1 MSQPLRTTQ
10 SASPER
16 GNLVS
21 DSVYGIDL
29 GTTYSAIARI
39 NEQGQAEV
47 LVNLDSSPT
56 TPSVVYFES
65 DSEAVVGSEAKRT
78 QLTDPDNACKLI
90 KRHMGTVYPQEFR
103 GQEYSPESISAL
115 ILKEVVKA
123 ANSELGENNLKV
135 VITVPAYFGVQ
146 EKEATR
152 QAGQMAGLEVVGIV
166 TEPVAAALSLGIRG
180 EQPETVLVYDL
191 GGGTFDTTILRAEAG
206 RVEVIAIDGNR
217 TLGGADWDDVLA
229 QLIADKFCAQAG
241 LGNDNPRLDAEFE
254 IELLTQAEDT
264 KYSLTKKQQA
274 TLRLRYQDKVETVAV
289 TRDEFEAET
298 RHLVAQTLEISQRV
312 VAAAQAK
319 VPGLKVDRVLLVGG
333 SSKMPM
339 IGAALREQLGWNPMN
354 TEFDLAVAK
363 GAAIYGQAAVDEV
376 LSTDGQE
383 IPNAADADEKPYL
396 GGSTTLKVANVL
408 SRGLGV
414 RFQRKT
420 GNEQYI
426 SFLMHANDAI
436 PANPEPIQGATL
448 TDNQTSVA
456 IALYEQGGERESE
469 NPDDNDLLQEKE
481 LPIPPLPKGSPIDI
495 RLVVTAEGLARVTA
509 YDPSSG
515 KSIDVEG
522 KVSALSEAEVAQY
535 TIQVGGIS
543 LRS

>member
-1 MSQPLRTTQ
+1 MS
-10 SASPER
+10 E
-16 GNLVS
+16 N
-21 DSVYGIDL
+21 VYGIDL

-39 NEQGQAEV
+39 NDQGQPEV

-65 DSEAVVGSEAKRT
+65 DSSVVVGSEAKRT

-103 GQEYSPESISAL
+103 GQEHSPESISAL

-123 ANSELGENNLKV
+123 ATSELDEEVTNV
-135 VITVPAYFGVQ
+135 VITVPAYFGIQ
-146 EKEATR
+146 EKESTK

-166 TEPVAAALSLGIRG
+166 TEPVAAALSLRIRG
-180 EQPETVLVYDL
+180 EQPETILVYDL
-191 GGGTFDTTILRAEAG
+191 GGGTFDTTIMHAESG
-206 RVEVIAIDGNR
+206 RVEVIAIDGTK
-217 TLGGADWDDVLA
+217 TLGGAEWDEALA
-229 QLIADKFCAQAG
+229 QLIAEKFVAQAG
-241 LGNDNPRLDAEFE
+241 LGGENPRLDAEFE

-264 KYSLTKKQQA
+264 KFSLTKKQQA
-274 TLRLRYQDKVETVAV
+274 TLLLRFGDKVETIAV
-289 TRDEFEAET
+289 TRAEFEAAT

-312 VAAAQAK
+312 VAAGEAK

-339 IGAALREQLGWNPMN
+339 IDAALREQLGWNPMS

-363 GAAIYGQAAVDEV
+363 GAAVYGQAAVDEI
-376 LSTDGQE
+376 LSTDGNELQV
-383 IPNAADADEKPYL
+383 AADAPERPYL

-408 SRGLGV
+408 SRALGV
-414 RFQRKT
+414 RFQSKDSD
-420 GNEQYI
+420 EVYI

-436 PANPEPIQGATL
+436 PASPEPIQGFTL
-448 TDNQTSVA
+448 VDNQPSVA

-469 NPDDNDLLQEKE
+469 NPDDNDLLQEKA
-481 LPIPPLPKGSPIDI
+481 LPIPPLPEGAPIDI
-495 RLVVTAEGLARVTA
+495 KLVVTAEGLARVTA
-509 YDPSSG
+509 YDPSGGQSV
-515 KSIDVEG
+515 DVEG
-522 KVSALSEAEVAQY
+522 RISALSEEEVAQA
-535 TIQVGGIS
+535 TAQVSAIS